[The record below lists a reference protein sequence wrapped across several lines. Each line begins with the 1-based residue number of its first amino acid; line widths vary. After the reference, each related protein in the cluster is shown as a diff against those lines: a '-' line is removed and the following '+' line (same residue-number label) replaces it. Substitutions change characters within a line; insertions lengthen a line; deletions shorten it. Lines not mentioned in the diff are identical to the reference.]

1 MQMRAEYGKPYDG
14 GNPRGQRAEIS
25 ATLWMTNGSENETA
39 DKKHRV
45 VLTQHRERGCCAS
58 GNGPYD
64 LTSLKGAQEAIGS
77 DWPSRQKNRV
87 SIEPLSVKLVGRQ
100 QHQKQQHDYSL
111 ISPYEAARN
120 QIDSPQSDCR
130 IVQRHQLKRPI
141 GERKYRGPRSRDP
154 SHERGMF

>member
-1 MQMRAEYGKPYDG
+1 
-14 GNPRGQRAEIS
+14 
-25 ATLWMTNGSENETA
+25 MTNRGENEAA

-45 VLTQHRERGCCAS
+45 VFAENRERGWCAG

-64 LTSLKGAQEAIGS
+64 LASLKGTQEAIGS

-87 SIEPLSVKLVGRQ
+87 GIEPLSVKLVGRQ

-130 IVQRHQLKRPI
+130 I
-141 GERKYRGPRSRDP
+141 G
-154 SHERGMF
+154 